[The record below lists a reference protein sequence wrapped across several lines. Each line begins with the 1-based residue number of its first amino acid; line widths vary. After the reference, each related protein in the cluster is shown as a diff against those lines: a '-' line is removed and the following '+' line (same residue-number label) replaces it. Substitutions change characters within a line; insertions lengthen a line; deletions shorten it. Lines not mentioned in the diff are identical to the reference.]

1 MSILINRCSRRAHL
15 AEELVEAALLADHR
29 DAMRA
34 CDAEELVMESLEL
47 SKLFIH
53 ATGNVINHLYD
64 EKIENIDGC
73 YRGVTKAFELA
84 ISVIKNINTFA
95 REVVEN
101 DYPIERY
108 DELKAMIPRLERARV
123 DFENKWQYCPAI
135 CRTVSTVYGSSL
147 SNSANLAAK
156 TPGIAAFS
164 RKASGSEFAKFH
176 SDFARS

>member
-15 AEELVEAALLADHR
+15 EEELVEAALLAGHR

-64 EKIENIDGC
+64 DKIENIDGC

-123 DFENKWQYCPAI
+123 DFENKWPKINPAM
-135 CRTVSTVYGSSL
+135 
-147 SNSANLAAK
+147 
-156 TPGIAAFS
+156 IAAS
-164 RKASGSEFAKFH
+164 RENYRLEEYEFAGELLRATKD
-176 SDFARS
+176 SGT